1 MMMTLTSQPTT
12 LQQSAHA
19 EKLTVFSAEQ
29 LANLP
34 QSVQQVATH
43 LSLYIDETTIAHRIQ
58 ALAQQLNTT
67 YSGVE
72 ELTII
77 CVLKGSFMFLSD
89 LVKHLNFPVKVEFI
103 RLASYG
109 NSTQSSGKVKTV
121 DLTLPSLEG
130 KHVLILE
137 DIIDTGLT
145 LSFLVSYLEN
155 LHQTASLK
163 LAVFLDKPT
172 ARKPEAQHITVDFVA
187 FSIADSFVVGY
198 GLDFSSHFRQLPYV
212 ATYIG
217 PPLTESH

>member
-1 MMMTLTSQPTT
+1 MMMTTRPTPLPYT
-12 LQQSAHA
+12 TETKAMSI
-19 EKLTVFSAEQ
+19 FSAEQ
-29 LANLP
+29 LATLP
-34 QSVQQVATH
+34 PAVQQVATN
-43 LSLYIDETTIAHRIQ
+43 LSLYIDETTIANRIE
-58 ALAQQLNTT
+58 ALAQELNQAYET
-67 YSGVE
+67 VD

-89 LVKHLNFPVKVEFI
+89 LMKHLKMPVNVEFI

-109 NSTQSSGKVKTV
+109 NRTQSSGKVKTV

-145 LSFLVSYLEN
+145 LSFLVAYLKD

-172 ARKPEAQHITVDFVA
+172 ARKPEAKDISADFVA
-187 FSIADSFVVGY
+187 FRIENSFVVGY
-198 GLDFSSHFRQLPYV
+198 GLDFSGHFRQLPFV
-212 ATYIG
+212 ATYTG
-217 PPLTESH
+217 PALASE

>member
-1 MMMTLTSQPTT
+1 MMMMTATPQPATIAPAA
-12 LQQSAHA
+12 QQSA
-19 EKLTVFSAEQ
+19 LTVFSPEQ
-29 LANLP
+29 LAVLSP
-34 QSVQQVATH
+34 AVQQVATH
-43 LSLYIDETTIAHRIQ
+43 LNLYIDKATIASRIE
-58 ALAQQLNTT
+58 ALAQQLNQT
-67 YSGVE
+67 YE
-72 ELTII
+72 NIDELTII

-109 NSTQSSGKVKTV
+109 NNTQSSGKVKTV

-145 LSFLVSYLEN
+145 LSFLVSYLKD

-172 ARKPEAQHITVDFVA
+172 ARKPEAKHITVDFVA
-187 FSIADSFVVGY
+187 FSIENSFVVGY
-198 GLDFSSHFRQLPYV
+198 GLDFSGHFRQLPFV
-212 ATYIG
+212 ATYTG
-217 PPLTESH
+217 PALTE

>member
-1 MMMTLTSQPTT
+1 MMMPSQPTIIE
-12 LQQSAHA
+12 QSATNKA
-19 EKLTVFSAEQ
+19 LTIFSAQQ
-29 LANLP
+29 LGSLP
-34 QSVQQVATH
+34 QDVQQVATH
-43 LSLYIDETTIAHRIQ
+43 LHLYIDEATIASRIE
-58 ALAQQLNTT
+58 ALAQQLNQT
-67 YSGVE
+67 YETVD

-77 CVLKGSFMFLSD
+77 CVLKGSFMLLSD
-89 LVKHLNFPVKVEFI
+89 LVKQLKIPVKVEFI

-172 ARKPEAQHITVDFVA
+172 ARNPEAQHITVDFVA
-187 FSIADSFVVGY
+187 FSIENSFVVGY
-198 GLDFSSHFRQLPYV
+198 GLDFSGHFRQLPFV
-212 ATYIG
+212 ATYTG
-217 PPLTESH
+217 PALTE

>member
-1 MMMTLTSQPTT
+1 MTTLTASQHHP
-12 LQQSAHA
+12 SIDPSP
-19 EKLTVFSAEQ
+19 LTIFSAEQ
-29 LANLP
+29 LAHLSP
-34 QSVQQVATH
+34 AVAQVATH
-43 LSLYIDETTIAHRIQ
+43 LNLYLNESTIANRVQ
-58 ALAQQLNTT
+58 ALAQQLNET
-67 YSGVE
+67 YEGVD

-89 LVKHLNFPVKVEFI
+89 LVKHLKVPVKVEFI

-109 NSTQSSGKVKTV
+109 NNTQSSGKVKTV

-145 LSFLVSYLEN
+145 LSFLVSYLKD

-187 FSIADSFVVGY
+187 FSIENTFVVGY
-198 GLDFSSHFRQLPYV
+198 GLDFSGHFRQLPYV
-212 ATYIG
+212 ATYTG
-217 PPLTESH
+217 PPLSDTH

>member
-1 MMMTLTSQPTT
+1 MMMTLSSEPTT
-12 LQQSAHA
+12 IEQSTLV

-29 LANLP
+29 LTHLP
-34 QSVQQVATH
+34 TVVQQVATN
-43 LSLYIDETTIAHRIQ
+43 LSLYIDEATIAHRIQ

-67 YSGVE
+67 YSGVA

-89 LVKHLNFPVKVEFI
+89 LVKHLTFPVKVEFI

-145 LSFLVSYLEN
+145 LSFLVSYLKD

-172 ARKPEAQHITVDFVA
+172 ARNSEAKHITVDFVA
-187 FSIADSFVVGY
+187 FSIENSFVVGY
-198 GLDFSSHFRQLPYV
+198 GLDFSGHFRQLPYV
-212 ATYIG
+212 ATYTG